1 MIYLNKKTNK
11 IEYEQISFLLGENY
25 LITFQEKS
33 GNIFENLQ
41 ERIEK
46 GIGRIRK
53 KEENYLAYAL
63 FDIIVD
69 NYFLILEDFEEK
81 MEILEDEI
89 IKNPSQKI
97 IEDIMSLKKEIS
109 KFKRNVMPI
118 KEILTKISN
127 VDYFDESMSI
137 YLKDLHDHGTIIYE
151 SIEIMYNRSN
161 DLIQLCHSSIG
172 NNMNEIMRV
181 LTTISTIFIPLSFL
195 AGVYGMN
202 FQYMPELS
210 WEYGYYFILILMFM
224 VVIGI
229 ILAAIASFLYL
240 GVCLGSGPRDGLMI
254 ALQKKTNKSVRLVR
268 TILEILA
275 LVVGWLLGGSVG
287 IGTLVS
293 ALGLGYVLQIVFR
306 IFKFDTKLLKHR
318 FIIDDIREWKEKKNE
333 EHKCKSS
340 IVIKNEQN

>member
-1 MIYLNKKTNK
+1 MKNKKVGLAPGTLVYTGELKDESIKITLYSYNDRTVKKITNNSLVKLSFLDEKDSVNWIDIEGVHDVELIKKIGDFYEIDNLILEDILNINQRPKFEEREKYIALFLKMIYMNKKTDE
-11 IEYEQISFLLGENY
+11 IEYEQISFILGEGY

-33 GNIFENLQ
+33 GNIFESIQ

-46 GIGRIRK
+46 GIGKLRK
-53 KEENYLAYAL
+53 KKENYLAYAL

-81 MEILEDEI
+81 METLEEEI

-97 IEDIMSLKKEIS
+97 IEDIISLKKEIS
-109 KFKRNVMPI
+109 KFKRNVIPI

-137 YLKDLHDHGTIIYE
+137 YLKDLHDHATIIHE
-151 SIEIMYNRSN
+151 SIEIIYNRSN

-210 WEYGYYFILILMFM
+210 WEYGYYFILGLMFI
-224 VVIGI
+224 VVTGM
-229 ILAAIASFLYL
+229 ILY
-240 GVCLGSGPRDGLMI
+240 
-254 ALQKKTNKSVRLVR
+254 
-268 TILEILA
+268 
-275 LVVGWLLGGSVG
+275 
-287 IGTLVS
+287 
-293 ALGLGYVLQIVFR
+293 
-306 IFKFDTKLLKHR
+306 FKR
-318 FIIDDIREWKEKKNE
+318 KNWW
-333 EHKCKSS
+333 
-340 IVIKNEQN
+340 

>member
-1 MIYLNKKTNK
+1 MKNKKVGLAPGTLVYTGELKDESIKITLYSYNDRTVKKITNNSLVKLSFLDEKDSVNWIDIEGVHDVELIKKIGDFYEIDNLILEDILNINQRPKFEEREKYIALFLKMIYMNKKTGE
-11 IEYEQISFLLGENY
+11 IEYEQISFILGEGY

-33 GNIFENLQ
+33 GNIFESIQ

-46 GIGRIRK
+46 GIGKLRK
-53 KEENYLAYAL
+53 KKENYLTYAL

-81 MEILEDEI
+81 IETLEEEI

-97 IEDIMSLKKEIS
+97 IEDIISLKKEIS
-109 KFKRNVMPI
+109 KFKRNVIPI

-137 YLKDLHDHGTIIYE
+137 YLKDLHDHATIIHE
-151 SIEIMYNRSN
+151 SIEIIYNRSN

-210 WEYGYYFILILMFM
+210 WEYGYYFILGLMFI
-224 VVIGI
+224 VVTGM
-229 ILAAIASFLYL
+229 ILY
-240 GVCLGSGPRDGLMI
+240 
-254 ALQKKTNKSVRLVR
+254 
-268 TILEILA
+268 
-275 LVVGWLLGGSVG
+275 
-287 IGTLVS
+287 
-293 ALGLGYVLQIVFR
+293 
-306 IFKFDTKLLKHR
+306 FKR
-318 FIIDDIREWKEKKNE
+318 KNWW
-333 EHKCKSS
+333 
-340 IVIKNEQN
+340 